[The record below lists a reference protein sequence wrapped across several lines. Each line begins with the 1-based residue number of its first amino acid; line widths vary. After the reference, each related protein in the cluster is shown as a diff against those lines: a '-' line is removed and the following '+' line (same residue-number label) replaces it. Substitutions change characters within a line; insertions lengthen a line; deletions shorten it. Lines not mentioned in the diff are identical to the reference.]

1 MSEDS
6 ADDTQ
11 PAFESRFRELQ
22 IDTQTESADGEEEAA
37 PRTASVRP
45 KDGHGTRLKLKIDPH
60 AGQNDEAS
68 GGILFSPGG
77 SEAYMFTQ
85 AEPEEE
91 NHGARPTTTPREI
104 RDPFFMAGRSNPQS
118 TIVGQSDD
126 GLGSRFPPISGSRG
140 GGMGPSNMMLQDRL
154 DSLKQ
159 TLDREL
165 RVDQIGGS
173 VSTQNSTAE
182 SSPRRFPRLPA
193 DRDEFLQDPDSCNFT
208 SSEAGFHTE
217 NESAPLTPYGG
228 TLSASERAF
237 SPSVA
242 SVVSMTSSTASGQ
255 NTARRNLEWDPVF
268 DMGVEGLE
276 NIPGQPNAAHSLSE
290 LERLAIG
297 NYSDFLRVE
306 PEARSSKVKS
316 ATATAAAAKR
326 ASRNSR
332 QQAAAIEEELRQV
345 RLHKFADSLIRQR
358 ELRKLA
364 TRRRSTSRES
374 QSKRS
379 DRSSPRSSP
388 SREQSLPPRSLPR
401 TSPMKS
407 SSLNDLCSLECP
419 GGQFDRSHRSNSD
432 VSQSRLARKILGSS
446 GPSSCSSSST
456 VVPRSQR
463 GQAETQPRDCLQP
476 INTDPQSL
484 PLHIQALFKPS
495 DERQDSW
502 VQKRLIQQDG
512 GGWLLSMASNHS
524 TQYQPPSTISSQN
537 PSKPS
542 SKQPSIQQSQT
553 SLNSR
558 QSASRSFETVINLGP
573 KQKLGASKGKWTT
586 QDNLNSDTPSMDTED
601 EVEAIRRANAHEEL
615 GLEPPMECNS
625 YRQAW
630 SERAYEQ
637 KKSPRA
643 HRLRRSLD
651 RQQSSRTSSVA
662 TTSDDERQHGP
673 FDTDAHHRLHPH
685 RRRGSSRSRRVIG
698 TQTASSTMESA
709 QIDRAKSF
717 EYFPG
722 ESFPLQ
728 ENSSSYEYLPGH
740 LVHDRPGTVASI
752 RADIQRPDNL
762 SVSGV
767 NALSQTESSFSSAGA
782 EEDHDEQD
790 VGHYRCHPRDNPVH
804 LNPGMVFRGLNIPL
818 IDSDLQAIAEELEF
832 KSKELFDA
840 HMRKTQRFYRRV
852 KKYIDFVSIP
862 AATPQDSRKKQEIL
876 DRLLK
881 IMSNQEARLQTDS
894 SSLSIPETPIPTPK
908 AISPPPTNLS
918 SDEGSEILPSEPPTR
933 KIETR
938 TSQMA
943 SVTRSVIS
951 SEDASSH
958 SNATILKAEPTKA
971 SKGINDLEVALAQRQ
986 KIDQMRKLRKE
997 IKKMERL
1004 EHATLKDMVL
1014 GNPAMHEVIQITDLE
1029 DTSLASSDQ
1038 TSLMSSTASTFVSSK
1053 ENKQP
1058 HTVQSQSE
1066 DQRDSRKIPAQS
1078 KKVLR
1083 ASKTNIN
1090 TYVKP
1095 TKTSQAKAVKH
1106 VVTEAKSV
1114 EVRTSGQQAGNLLQ
1128 SGRRSSSKKSL
1139 KNDTGQTYHTLPREK
1154 RPSPPK
1160 KVSKGVQTPTKSAP
1174 GPPSPPLLVVPKE
1187 PLAYYLPMSQGS
1199 PIKVGRKIL
1208 HDGFDEDVVNNENRS
1223 ILANYMAGLNS
1234 EAIVINGT
1242 KKKRPTGYG
1251 HKPDQYKY
1259 DRDEL
1264 RLLTL
1269 QDALSVKRPGFLQ
1282 NAERRRTL
1290 LKEMREQRLTYEAQ
1304 KRKWFQDLDNLPVN
1318 ERRFAHPCFEPL
1330 RVRRIFKYREMI
1342 KSTRE
1347 KYKKLPEVR
1356 EKVLQ
1361 RKKRNS
1367 FRGHQIMRDLYKKR
1381 LQQNVLKGR
1390 VSLEHHKNVVEF

>member
-6 ADDTQ
+6 ADDSQ
-11 PAFESRFRELQ
+11 PAFESRFQELQ
-22 IDTQTESADGEEEAA
+22 IDTNNETEEDRERE
-37 PRTASVRP
+37 PPQNASVRA
-45 KDGHGTRLKLKIDPH
+45 KDRGGARLKLKIDAPPIQDH
-60 AGQNDEAS
+60 VAS
-68 GGILFSPGG
+68 GGGGILFSPGG

-85 AEPEEE
+85 AQPEIEAA
-91 NHGARPTTTPREI
+91 NQRVQRASTTPREI
-104 RDPFFMAGRSNPQS
+104 RDPFFMAGRSDQRP
-118 TIVGQSDD
+118 TTVGQSDD
-126 GLGSRFPPISGSRG
+126 GPPRSRFPPISTG
-140 GGMGPSNMMLQDRL
+140 GRSVAGPSNVLLQDRL

-165 RVDQIGGS
+165 RSDQIGIGGS
-173 VSTQNSTAE
+173 VSTRNSTAE
-182 SSPRRFPRLPA
+182 SSPRRLGRLPV
-193 DRDEFLQDPDSCNFT
+193 DRDEFLQDPDSYNLT

-217 NESAPLTPYGG
+217 NESAPVTPYGG

-242 SVVSMTSSTASGQ
+242 SVVSITSSTASGQ

-297 NYSDFLRVE
+297 NYSDFLRTE
-306 PEARSSKVKS
+306 PEGRPSKAKS
-316 ATATAAAAKR
+316 AAAAAAAKR
-326 ASRNSR
+326 AARNSR
-332 QQAAAIEEELRQV
+332 QQSAAAVEEELRQV

-358 ELRKLA
+358 ELRRLA

-374 QSKRS
+374 HSKRS
-379 DRSSPRSSP
+379 DRSSARSSP
-388 SREQSLPPRSLPR
+388 NRDQSSLPRSLPR

-407 SSLNDLCSLECP
+407 SSLNDLSALESSS
-419 GGQFDRSHRSNSD
+419 GAHLGRSHRSNSD

-463 GQAETQPRDCLQP
+463 GEAEVQSRDFLQP

-484 PLHIQALFKPS
+484 PLHIQQALFKPS
-495 DERQDSW
+495 DERQELRSQRHMASNSDA
-502 VQKRLIQQDG
+502 
-512 GGWLLSMASNHS
+512 GWLLAIANNQQ
-524 TQYQPPSTISSQN
+524 TQVPRGLQPG
-537 PSKPS
+537 PS
-542 SKQPSIQQSQT
+542 SKSSSRHPSIQQSQT
-553 SLNSR
+553 SLHSR

-573 KQKLGASKGKWTT
+573 KQRLEASKGKWTT
-586 QDNLNSDTPSMDTED
+586 QDNLYSDTPSMDTEE
-601 EVEAIRRANAHEEL
+601 EVEAIRRANAQEEFRTDRARDA
-615 GLEPPMECNS
+615 ES
-625 YRQAW
+625 HRQAW
-630 SERAYEQ
+630 SERSHDQ
-637 KKSPRA
+637 RRSPRT

-662 TTSDDERQHGP
+662 TTSDDERHHAH
-673 FDTDAHHRLHPH
+673 FDSDHHHHRLHPH

-752 RADIQRPDNL
+752 RADAQRPDDLNI
-762 SVSGV
+762 SGV
-767 NALSQTESSFSSAGA
+767 NTLSRTESSFSSAGP
-782 EEDHDEQD
+782 EEDLDERD
-790 VGHYRCHPRDNPVH
+790 DGHRQRRPRNNPVH
-804 LNPGMVFRGLNIPL
+804 LDPGMVVRGLNVPL

-832 KSKELFDA
+832 KSKELLDA

-852 KKYIDFVSIP
+852 KKYIDFVSTP
-862 AATPQDSRKKQEIL
+862 SATPQDSRKKQEIL
-876 DRLLK
+876 DQLLK

-894 SSLSIPETPIPTPK
+894 SSLSIPASPIPNPK
-908 AISPPPTNLS
+908 AISPPPATLS
-918 SDEGSEILPSEPPTR
+918 SDEASEILPSEPPTR
-933 KIETR
+933 QIETR

-943 SVTRSVIS
+943 SMAESAAS
-951 SEDASSH
+951 SEDASSR
-958 SNATILKAEPTKA
+958 SEATNLKMKPAKV
-971 SKGINDLEVALAQRQ
+971 INQGVDNLEVALAQRQ

-1014 GNPAMHEVIQITDLE
+1014 GNPAMNELIQITDLE
-1029 DTSLASSDQ
+1029 DTSLGSSDQ
-1038 TSLMSSTASTFVSSK
+1038 TSLMSSTVSTCVSSK
-1053 ENKQP
+1053 ENKRP
-1058 HTVQSQSE
+1058 HSARCSQAPEKTPS
-1066 DQRDSRKIPAQS
+1066 QN
-1078 KKVLR
+1078 KKSLR
-1083 ASKTNIN
+1083 SSKTN

-1095 TKTSQAKAVKH
+1095 TKTSQAKAKPVL
-1106 VVTEAKSV
+1106 TEAKSV
-1114 EVRTSGQQAGNLLQ
+1114 EVRTSGQRNGKLLQ
-1128 SGRRSSSKKSL
+1128 SGRGNVTKKPE
-1139 KNDTGQTYHTLPREK
+1139 KTDFGQTYPTLPREN
-1154 RPSPPK
+1154 RPVPPQ
-1160 KVSKGVQTPTKSAP
+1160 KVSKGVQTPTKASSAHP
-1174 GPPSPPLLVVPKE
+1174 EPVVPKE
-1187 PLAYYLPMSQGS
+1187 PLAYYLPMNQGS
-1199 PIKVGRKIL
+1199 PIKVGRKVL
-1208 HDGFDEDVVNNENRS
+1208 RDGFDEDPVNKENRS

-1234 EAIVINGT
+1234 EVIVINGT
-1242 KKKRPTGYG
+1242 KKKRPLHQGLNKEKQTNE
-1251 HKPDQYKY
+1251 
-1259 DRDEL
+1259 RDEL

-1269 QDALSVKRPGFLQ
+1269 QDALSVKRPEFLQ
-1282 NAERRRTL
+1282 KAEKRRAL
-1290 LKEMREQRLTYEAQ
+1290 LQKMREQRLIYEEQ
-1304 KRKWFQDLDNLPVN
+1304 KRKWFQDLEDLPVN

-1330 RVRRIFKYREMI
+1330 RVRRIFNYREMI
-1342 KSTRE
+1342 KATRQ
-1347 KYKKLPEVR
+1347 KYKQLPEVR

-1367 FRGHQIMRDLYKKR
+1367 FRGHRIMRDLYKKR

-1390 VSLEHHKNVVEF
+1390 VSLEHHRNVIEF